1 MSKETRVF
9 VLSASDFS
17 ADKGGYSM
25 DIWNDYER
33 EGQELPDEAKLFIKE
48 AEDKGQ
54 VYSLKGFMVA
64 FNINEEVGMNDYV
77 FITSAY

>member
-1 MSKETRVF
+1 MKEPRVY
-9 VLSASDFS
+9 VLSASNFS
-17 ADKGGYSM
+17 PDMGGYSM
-25 DIWNDYER
+25 DIWDDYR
-33 EGQELPDEAKLFIKE
+33 LEGQELPEEAKEFIAMAEKE
-48 AEDKGQ
+48 GR